1 MTSNCSKYYNVS
13 RIYGEL
19 QMFIKFSCRAEGEK
33 LNFRSHA
40 SENIREGMMEVY
52 GSLTRKV
59 SGQDSKL
66 LEKIWSILAN
76 PEEAAILDML
86 PKSAE
91 EISVAL
97 GTGLDKVEVIL
108 DNLFHKGVVFDGI
121 KDGRKIFRMPRHII
135 QFHDASLLWA
145 EAPDELFTLWAEYM
159 ETEYRAMVE
168 QMTELKIPSFMR
180 VLAINET
187 VEKKSSVLGYED
199 AADILKNAR
208 SIAVTSCVCR
218 KSVKKCDNPI
228 EVCLQVNRGA
238 EYNIK
243 RGTGRAIELAEA
255 LDILK
260 LSEEKGLVH
269 MTENVAGGSNVICN
283 CCTCCCEMLRYAI
296 VPKTRNVVAPSRFAA
311 SVDAPECILCGLCAD
326 VCPMKAISSDGD
338 NPATVDIELCIGCG
352 LCGSACTSGA
362 IRLVEVRAEDFIPK
376 KA

>member
-1 MTSNCSKYYNVS
+1 
-13 RIYGEL
+13 
-19 QMFIKFSCRAEGEK
+19 MFLKFSCRAEGEK
-33 LNFRSHA
+33 LNFRSYTF
-40 SENIREGMMEVY
+40 ENIREGMMEVY
-52 GSLTRKV
+52 GNLTRKV

-66 LEKIWSILAN
+66 LDKIWSILAS
-76 PEEAAILDML
+76 PEEAAVLDIL

-91 EISVAL
+91 EVAQAAEISPDEAEAML
-97 GTGLDKVEVIL
+97 E
-108 DNLFHKGVVFDGI
+108 NLFHKGIAFEGI
-121 KDGRKIFRMPRHII
+121 KDGKKIFRMPRHII
-135 QFHDASLLWA
+135 QFYDASLLWA
-145 EAPDELFTLWAEYM
+145 EAPEELFTLWAEYM

-168 QMTELKIPSFMR
+168 QMTELKMPSFMR

-187 VEKKSSVLGYED
+187 VENKSSVLGFED

-208 SIAVTSCVCR
+208 SIAITSCVCR

-243 RGTGRAIELAEA
+243 RGTGRAIDLAEA

-283 CCTCCCEMLRYAI
+283 CCTCCCEMLRYAV
-296 VPKTRNVVAPSRFAA
+296 VPKTKNVVAPSRFVA
-311 SVDAPECILCGLCAD
+311 SVDAQECIFCGLCAD
-326 VCPMKAISSDGD
+326 VCPMRAITSDNE
-338 NPATVDIELCIGCG
+338 NPATVDSEICIGCG
-352 LCGSACTSGA
+352 LCAVACTSDA
-362 IRLVEVRAEDFIPK
+362 IRLVEVRDEGFIPK

>member
-1 MTSNCSKYYNVS
+1 M
-13 RIYGEL
+13 
-19 QMFIKFSCRAEGEK
+19 EG
-33 LNFRSHA
+33 
-40 SENIREGMMEVY
+40 IMEVY

-59 SGQDSKL
+59 SGQDSKML
-66 LEKIWSILAN
+66 DKIWSILAS
-76 PEEAAILDML
+76 PEEAAVLDML
-86 PKSAE
+86 PKAPE
-91 EISVAL
+91 EISIAL
-97 GTGLDKVEVIL
+97 GTNLDKAAAIL
-108 DNLFHKGVVFDGI
+108 DNLFHKGVAFDGL
-121 KDGRKIFRMPRHII
+121 KDGKKIFRMPRHII

-145 EAPDELFTLWAEYM
+145 EAPEELFTLWAEYM
-159 ETEYRAMVE
+159 DTEYKAMVE
-168 QMTELKIPSFMR
+168 QMTELKMPSFMR

-187 VEKKSSVLGYED
+187 VGDKSSVLGFED

-208 SIAVTSCVCR
+208 AIAVTSCVCR

-243 RGTGRAIELAEA
+243 RGTGRAIDLAEA

-296 VPKTRNVVAPSRFAA
+296 VAKTKNVVAPSRFAA
-311 SVDAPECILCGLCAD
+311 SVDATECIFCGLCAD
-326 VCPMKAISSDGD
+326 VCPMKAITSDGE
-338 NPATVDIELCIGCG
+338 NPATVDIEICIGCG
-352 LCGSACTSGA
+352 LCGTACASGA
-362 IRLVEVRAEDFIPK
+362 IRLVEIREEGFIPK

>member
-1 MTSNCSKYYNVS
+1 
-13 RIYGEL
+13 
-19 QMFIKFSCRAEGEK
+19 MFIKFSCRAEGEK

-76 PEEAAILDML
+76 PEEAAILD
-86 PKSAE
+86 
-91 EISVAL
+91 
-97 GTGLDKVEVIL
+97 
-108 DNLFHKGVVFDGI
+108 NLFHKGVVFDGI
-121 KDGRKIFRMPRHII
+121 KDGKKIFRMPRHII

-296 VPKTRNVVAPSRFAA
+296 VPKTKNIVAPSRFVA
-311 SVDAPECILCGLCAD
+311 SVDAQECIFCGLCAD
-326 VCPMKAISSDGD
+326 ICPMNAITSDSE
-338 NPATVDIELCIGCG
+338 NPASVNSELCIGCG